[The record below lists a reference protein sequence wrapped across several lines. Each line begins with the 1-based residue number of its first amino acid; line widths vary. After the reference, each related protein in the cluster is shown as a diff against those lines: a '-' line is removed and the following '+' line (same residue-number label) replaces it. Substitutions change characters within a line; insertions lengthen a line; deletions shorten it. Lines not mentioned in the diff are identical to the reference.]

1 MLPRIIQYSTHC
13 IIVLWIVFF
22 TRNRLSTIRC
32 QFILVPNRLDSN
44 NFLNQF
50 ILLSSQPAEN
60 RIRTNITIGLDQNLS
75 DVLLRKSI
83 EFTEGIK
90 KVQFDEDAISTVV
103 PNSDGSEKT
112 SKIKKR
118 IANSRKLF
126 VKSDLLAN
134 GQTKDFNLN
143 ENILI
148 YFQTDKPIYRST
160 ETVRFRLLLTDANLM
175 PIESNCNLTIKNHQK
190 VKLDFAKLSLT
201 KPYYF
206 ADYSFDLP
214 LITKTGIWNADVLCG
229 RAVKDDL
236 RFEVREYTVPVMK
249 VDIETPSYL
258 LYTSQS
264 LSIRLNATYFYG
276 KPVNGYVYFSIFI
289 KNETHTDKLNT
300 NLFCIKD
307 GHLRIDLKENLF
319 SRNII
324 SPKLIFLEAIITD
337 LSTETKEKIKSKNI
351 KLVQSPFKISLR
363 FLNRF
368 YKTKLAN
375 YIAKIQQI
383 EITDVD
389 DKPVENVPLDVEI
402 TSKSEIDIKPY
413 QVNGNDDI
421 FRTDEHGLVILTFR
435 IDTVLEDLKMK
446 IKTID
451 PNYSDSEQTS
461 KETSLN
467 YFDEKDLILISNQRK
482 IFYTADELFFSSI
495 VTYGDISDENLFY
508 ILISKGHILEMSKIV
523 DKQINFY
530 ITNRMAPYVR
540 ILVLGLTG
548 NQTLVADSFRIQV
561 VQKQCGVDV
570 EIKDKILPPGA
581 NLLLKLRGQLNDI
594 VALNAVDQ
602 SVSALTGKQSSMV
615 SKQKFLQYLERNDF
629 GLDRIGGKNSLEI
642 IKNAGFQIFGVEDQR
657 SLNHRKKRIK
667 RNHSSYSESEILGFC
682 SRQHFCCW
690 LALHQ
695 PQHKSC
701 QQGRSLIASY
711 SKRTKNECERI
722 YFECCLCRQRGR
734 SIFMA
739 SSRKSSKTLSL

>member
-1 MLPRIIQYSTHC
+1 M
-13 IIVLWIVFF
+13 
-22 TRNRLSTIRC
+22 
-32 QFILVPNRLDSN
+32 
-44 NFLNQF
+44 
-50 ILLSSQPAEN
+50 
-60 RIRTNITIGLDQNLS
+60 
-75 DVLLRKSI
+75 
-83 EFTEGIK
+83 
-90 KVQFDEDAISTVV
+90 
-103 PNSDGSEKT
+103 
-112 SKIKKR
+112 
-118 IANSRKLF
+118 
-126 VKSDLLAN
+126 
-134 GQTKDFNLN
+134 
-143 ENILI
+143 
-148 YFQTDKPIYRST
+148 
-160 ETVRFRLLLTDANLM
+160 
-175 PIESNCNLTIKNHQK
+175 
-190 VKLDFAKLSLT
+190 
-201 KPYYF
+201 
-206 ADYSFDLP
+206 
-214 LITKTGIWNADVLCG
+214 
-229 RAVKDDL
+229 
-236 RFEVREYTVPVMK
+236 
-249 VDIETPSYL
+249 
-258 LYTSQS
+258 
-264 LSIRLNATYFYG
+264 
-276 KPVNGYVYFSIFI
+276 
-289 KNETHTDKLNT
+289 
-300 NLFCIKD
+300 
-307 GHLRIDLKENLF
+307 
-319 SRNII
+319 
-324 SPKLIFLEAIITD
+324 
-337 LSTETKEKIKSKNI
+337 
-351 KLVQSPFKISLR
+351 
-363 FLNRF
+363 
-368 YKTKLAN
+368 
-375 YIAKIQQI
+375 
-383 EITDVD
+383 
-389 DKPVENVPLDVEI
+389 EI